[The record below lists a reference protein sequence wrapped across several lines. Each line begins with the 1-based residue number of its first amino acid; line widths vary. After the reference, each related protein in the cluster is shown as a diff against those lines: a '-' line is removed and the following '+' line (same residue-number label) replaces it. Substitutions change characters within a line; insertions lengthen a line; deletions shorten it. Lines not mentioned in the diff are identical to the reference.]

1 MKTRRNQ
8 PESTPRGRFRCTS
21 VERLATTFI
30 SGRRT
35 IGFTIP
41 LPPGV
46 LARLLARKTRHSR
59 PKSSGLT
66 SQSPM
71 HVPHARWI
79 SRLKSR
85 P

>member
-8 PESTPRGRFRCTS
+8 PESTPHGRFRCTP
-21 VERLATTFI
+21 VERLATTFTN
-30 SGRRT
+30 GRRT
-35 IGFTIP
+35 TGFTIL
-41 LPPGV
+41 LPAGV
-46 LARLLARKTRHSR
+46 LARLLARKKRHSR
-59 PKSSGLT
+59 PKSGGLT
-66 SQSPM
+66 SQRPM